1 MSNQTTLR
9 VADLP
14 QNAPTSFNLRP
25 DTKALEA
32 IRDELGLLGLRKLS
46 FAGDV
51 RAQGKRD
58 WALNGKLGA
67 TVIQPCVVS
76 LEPVTT
82 RIDIPVSR
90 IFVADWTDPE
100 EAEFE
105 IPEGDETEQLGAEID
120 PALVMIEALSL
131 ALPQYPRKDG
141 AELGQADY
149 TEPGKQAMTDEDVK
163 PFAGLAGLRD
173 ALKKDE

>member
-1 MSNQTTLR
+1 MSDVTALR

-14 QNAPTSFNLRP
+14 QNAPTRFELRP
-25 DTKALEA
+25 GKDVLEA
-32 IRDELGLLGLRKLS
+32 IGRDLGLLGLRKLS
-46 FAGDV
+46 FVGDL
-51 RAQGKRD
+51 RAAGKRD
-58 WALNGKLGA
+58 WALSGKLGA
-67 TVIQPCVVS
+67 TVIQPCVVT

-90 IFVADWTDPE
+90 LFVADWTDPDE
-100 EAEFE
+100 PEFE
-105 IPEGDETEQLGAEID
+105 IPEDDETEPLGAEID
-120 PALVMIEALSL
+120 PAAVMVEALSL

-163 PFAGLAGLRD
+163 PFAGLAELRD

>member
-1 MSNQTTLR
+1 MSNQTSFC

-14 QNAPTSFNLRP
+14 QNAPTPFDLRP
-25 DTKALEA
+25 NAETLEA
-32 IRDELGLLGLRKLS
+32 IKQELGLLGLRKLT
-46 FAGDV
+46 FVGDL

-58 WALNGKLGA
+58 WALTGKLGA
-67 TVIQPCVVS
+67 TVIQPCVVT

-82 RIDIPVSR
+82 RIETPVTR
-90 IFVADWTDPE
+90 LFLADWNDPDE
-100 EAEFE
+100 PEFE
-105 IPEGDETEQLGAEID
+105 IPEGDEIEPLGTEID
-120 PALVMIEALSL
+120 PALIMVEALSL
-131 ALPQYPRKDG
+131 ALPQYSRKEG

-149 TEPGKQAMTDEDVK
+149 TEPGKQALTDEDVK

>member
-1 MSNQTTLR
+1 MTTNTSLR

-14 QNAPTSFNLRP
+14 QNAPTPFDLRP
-25 DTKALEA
+25 DSKGLDVIKT
-32 IRDELGLLGLRKLS
+32 ELGLLGLRKLS

-58 WALNGKLGA
+58 WILAGKLGA
-67 TVIQPCVVS
+67 TVIQPCVVT

-90 IFVADWTDPE
+90 IYLKDWQNPDEP
-100 EAEFE
+100 EFE
-105 IPEGDETEQLGAEID
+105 IPEGDETEALGTEID
-120 PALVMIEALSL
+120 PASVMVEALSL

-141 AELGQADY
+141 AELEQAGY
-149 TEPGKQAMTDEDVK
+149 TEPGKQAMTDEDAK
-163 PFAGLAGLRD
+163 PFAGLAVLRD

>member
-1 MSNQTTLR
+1 MTTNTSLR

-14 QNAPTSFNLRP
+14 QNAPTPFDLRP
-25 DTKALEA
+25 DSKGLDA
-32 IRDELGLLGLRKLS
+32 IKTELGLLGLRKLS
-46 FAGDV
+46 FVGDV

-58 WALNGKLGA
+58 WILAGKLGA
-67 TVIQPCVVS
+67 TVIQPCVVT

-90 IFVADWTDPE
+90 FYLKDWQNPDEP
-100 EAEFE
+100 EFE
-105 IPEGDETEQLGAEID
+105 IPEGDETEALGTEID
-120 PALVMIEALSL
+120 PASVMVEALSL

-141 AELGQADY
+141 AELEQTGY
-149 TEPGKQAMTDEDVK
+149 TEPGKQAMTDEDAK
-163 PFAGLAGLRD
+163 PFAGLANLRD

>member
-1 MSNQTTLR
+1 MSNQTSLR

-14 QNAPTSFNLRP
+14 QNAPTPFELRP
-25 DTKALEA
+25 ASDALEA
-32 IRDELGLLGLRKLS
+32 IKQELGLLGLRKLS
-46 FAGDV
+46 FAGEL

-58 WALNGKLGA
+58 WALTGKLGA
-67 TVIQPCVVS
+67 TVIQPCVIT

-82 RIDIPVSR
+82 RIDTSVSR
-90 IFVADWTDPE
+90 VFLADWTDPDE
-100 EAEFE
+100 PEFE

-120 PALVMIEALSL
+120 PAQVMVEALSL

-141 AELGQADY
+141 AELEQADY
-149 TEPGKQAMTDEDVK
+149 TEPGKQALTDEDVK

-173 ALKKDE
+173 AMKKDE

>member
-1 MSNQTTLR
+1 MSNQTSLR

-14 QNAPTSFNLRP
+14 QNAPTPFELRP
-25 DTKALEA
+25 DSKGLDA
-32 IRDELGLLGLRKLS
+32 IKEELNLLGLRKLS
-46 FAGDV
+46 FVGDV

-58 WALNGKLGA
+58 WVLAGKLGA
-67 TVIQPCVVS
+67 TVIQPCVVT

-82 RIDIPVSR
+82 RIDVPVTRVFLS
-90 IFVADWTDPE
+90 DWQDPDE
-100 EAEFE
+100 PEFE
-105 IPEGDETEQLGAEID
+105 IPEGDETEPLGAEID
-120 PALVMIEALSL
+120 PAVVMIEALSL

-141 AELGQADY
+141 AELDQADF

>member
-1 MSNQTTLR
+1 MSNQTSLR

-14 QNAPTSFNLRP
+14 QNAPTPFELRL
-25 DTKALEA
+25 TGEALDA
-32 IRDELGLLGLRKLS
+32 IKNELGLLGLRKLS
-46 FAGDV
+46 FVGELQ
-51 RAQGKRD
+51 AQGKRD
-58 WALNGKLGA
+58 WALSGKLGA
-67 TVIQPCVVS
+67 TVIQPCVVT

-82 RIDIPVSR
+82 RIDVPVSR
-90 IFVADWTDPE
+90 IYLADWSDPDE
-100 EAEFE
+100 PEFE
-105 IPEGDETEQLGAEID
+105 IPEGDETEPLGPEID

-149 TEPGKQAMTDEDVK
+149 TEPGKQALTDEDVK

-173 ALKKDE
+173 AMKKDE